1 MTMPCPMSSNANLYS
16 LLKSR
21 FPDLS
26 TDAFELVSGQRLT
39 YGALEAKVARFAGAL
54 KHCNIG
60 AADRVTVQVEKSL
73 ENVALYLA
81 CLQVGAIY
89 NPLNTAYTA
98 AELAYFIGDAEP
110 KLVVCAPEK
119 RRELEAI
126 VATTGTARLE
136 TLDADGAGSLADM
149 ASVATPLDEIANVGP
164 DDLAALL
171 YTSGTTGRAKGAM
184 ITHGNL
190 SSNIAALHQ
199 AWHFVPG
206 DVLLHALPIYHVHGL
221 FVALGTAL
229 YNGSKI
235 LWLQKF
241 DIKAVLEMLPRATV
255 MMGVPTFYTRLLEAP
270 EFGAETV
277 RHMRLFV
284 SGSAPL
290 LAETH
295 RQFYERTGH
304 AILERYGMTETGMI
318 TSNPYDG
325 DRIAG
330 TVGFPLPG
338 ISLRAAK
345 QDGSPCAPGEP
356 GVIEVKGPNVFKGY
370 WRMPEKTAEEFRADG
385 YFITGD
391 IGVIAPDGRVSI
403 VGRAKDLIITGGF
416 NVYPKEIEVE
426 IDALDGVV
434 ESAVV
439 GVPHPDFG
447 EGVIAVVAAEPG
459 KISERDVIASLE
471 PKLAKFKL
479 PKRVFFVDDLPRNA
493 MGKVQKADL
502 RAQYANSFSK
512 T

>member
-1 MTMPCPMSSNANLYS
+1 MSSNSNLYAV
-16 LLKSR
+16 LKSR
-21 FPDLS
+21 FPAP
-26 TDAFELVSGQRLT
+26 TADAFELISGERVS
-39 YGALEAKVARFAGAL
+39 YGTISEKVARFAGAL
-54 KHCNIG
+54 ARAG
-60 AADRVTVQVEKSL
+60 VGRGDRVTVQVEKSL
-73 ENVALYLA
+73 GNVALYLA
-81 CLQVGAIY
+81 CLQVGAVY
-89 NPLNTAYTA
+89 NPLNSAYTA
-98 AELAYFIGDAEP
+98 AELAYFIRDAEP
-110 KLVVCAPEK
+110 RLVVCAPEK
-119 RRELEAI
+119 REELASI
-126 VATTGTARLE
+126 TAAAGDVRLE
-136 TLDADGAGSLADM
+136 TMDADGAGSLAAM
-149 ASVATPLDEIANVGP
+149 ADAGPPMEDIAALSGE
-164 DDLAALL
+164 DLAALL

-190 SSNIAALHQ
+190 SSNIAALHE
-199 AWHFVPG
+199 AWAFVPG
-206 DVLLHALPIYHVHGL
+206 DVLLHALPVYHVHGL

-235 LWLQKF
+235 LWLPKF
-241 DIKAVLEMLPRATV
+241 DIKAVLEMLPKATV

-270 EFGAETV
+270 GFGADMV

-295 RQFYERTGH
+295 RQFHERTGH

-318 TSNPYDG
+318 TSNPYHG
-325 DRIAG
+325 ERIAG
-330 TVGFPLPG
+330 TVGYPLPG
-338 ISLRAAK
+338 ISLRTAK
-345 QDGSPCAPGEP
+345 QDGSACAIGEP

-426 IDALDGVV
+426 IDALEGVV

-447 EGVIAVVAAEPG
+447 EGVIAVVAAPPG
-459 KISERDVIASLE
+459 KITERDVIASLE